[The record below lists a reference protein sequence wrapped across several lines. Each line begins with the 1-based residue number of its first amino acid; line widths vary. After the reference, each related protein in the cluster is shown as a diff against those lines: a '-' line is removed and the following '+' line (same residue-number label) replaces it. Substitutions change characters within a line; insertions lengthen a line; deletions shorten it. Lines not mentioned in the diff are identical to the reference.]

1 MSQEMN
7 FDGLIGPT
15 HNYAG
20 LSFGNMASRL
30 NAGERANPRAAAL
43 QGLAKMRCL
52 MEMGLVQGVL
62 PPHERPFL
70 PALRRIGFSGSDREV
85 LKTAWV
91 TDHALVANVS
101 SASNMWTANAAT
113 VSPSGNTRDGRVHL
127 TPANLVAM
135 PHRSLESEFTTR
147 VLRRV
152 FKDEACFCVHEAL
165 PACDLFGDEG
175 AANHNLMGARHG
187 TGSLEVFVYGRV
199 GLQRHAN
206 RTRFPGRQTLE
217 ASQAVARLHGTRH
230 AVFVEQN
237 PLAIDAGAFHNDVVC
252 VTNERLMLF
261 HEQAFDDVASTK
273 DVIRRAAETS
283 GFEPIFV
290 MASAAQMPIGDAIRS
305 YLFNSQLITRPDGK
319 MSLIVP
325 SDAEDVD
332 SAREFAA
339 ACVAGE
345 NPIDEVVYRDI
356 RESMRN
362 GGGPACLRLRVQLTA
377 EEMRGVHSGVVM
389 TPETLTQLEAWVRSH
404 YRDRLDPDDLGDPNL
419 MTESRTALDE
429 LTRILGLGALYDFQ
443 QG

>member
-1 MSQEMN
+1 
-7 FDGLIGPT
+7 
-15 HNYAG
+15 
-20 LSFGNMASRL
+20 
-30 NAGERANPRAAAL
+30 
-43 QGLAKMRCL
+43 
-52 MEMGLVQGVL
+52 
-62 PPHERPFL
+62 
-70 PALRRIGFSGSDREV
+70 
-85 LKTAWV
+85 
-91 TDHALVANVS
+91 
-101 SASNMWTANAAT
+101 
-113 VSPSGNTRDGRVHL
+113 
-127 TPANLVAM
+127 
-135 PHRSLESEFTTR
+135 
-147 VLRRV
+147 
-152 FKDEACFCVHEAL
+152 
-165 PACDLFGDEG
+165 
-175 AANHNLMGARHG
+175 
-187 TGSLEVFVYGRV
+187 LEVFVYGRV

-217 ASQAVARLHGTRH
+217 ASQAVARLHGARH
-230 AVFVEQN
+230 VVFVEQN

-362 GGGPACLRLRVQLTA
+362 GGGPACLRLRVPLTDA
-377 EEMRGVHSGVVM
+377 ELSAVAPGCLWA
-389 TPETLTQLEAWVRSH
+389 PERHVALEAWVRRH
-404 YRDRLDPDDLGDPNL
+404 YREELAPEELGDPL
-419 MTESRTALDE
+419 LLRESRAALDE
-429 LTRILGLGALYDFQ
+429 LTRILGIGSVYEFQ
-443 QG
+443 R